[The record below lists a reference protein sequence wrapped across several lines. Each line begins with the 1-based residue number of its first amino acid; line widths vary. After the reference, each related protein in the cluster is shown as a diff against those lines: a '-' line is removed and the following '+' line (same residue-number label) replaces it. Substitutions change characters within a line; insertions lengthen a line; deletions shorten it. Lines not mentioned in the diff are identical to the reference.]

1 MQREDEACITAKAK
15 YKNPGNSVVDFTAA
29 EFIFCGCFVIIKKN
43 GV

>member
-1 MQREDEACITAKAK
+1 MPRGENKVPK
-15 YKNPGNSVVDFTAA
+15 PGNSIVDFTAA